1 MALAAFSISGCGYNQ
16 LQGLDEQVKA
26 AWAEVQNQYQ
36 RRADLIPNLVS
47 TVKGASQFEQETLQK
62 VIEARAQATS
72 IKLDAQASAIRQH
85 SRNSNKRNNNF
96 RRLISSDGG
105 CRTISRS

>member
-1 MALAAFSISGCGYNQ
+1 MRKIARGRNYFLLMGLAAFFISGCGYNQ

-72 IKLDAQASAIRQH
+72 IKLDAQALEQP
-85 SRNSNKRNNNF
+85 RNF
-96 RRLISSDGG
+96 
-105 CRTISRS
+105 